1 MTPTRDAQVLPIA
14 PHTTLIR
21 SRSWTRLRFETEYG
35 RQKGT
40 TANSTLIQ
48 GDYLALLDPP
58 GESFTQIFL
67 DALGSRFPL
76 DQIRFVILGHTNA
89 NRVATLKQLIPQLH
103 PQVEVVCS
111 NPAAQALA
119 SLYPE
124 MAARLRIIRG
134 EETLDLGRGHRLHLM
149 PTPLPRWPDHL
160 CTYDEATGIL
170 WTDKLFAAHICGDQ
184 VWDGGYQVYE
194 SDRQFYYDVVLAS
207 QARQVE
213 LALERILT
221 WDPQLYLPAHGPLVQ
236 EGRLPLTEA
245 YRTWNQQQKNL
256 DLRVALIYASAYGNT
271 TTIAEALAAGIT
283 QAGIAVERLNCEVQ
297 SPAEIQAAVEQADGV
312 LIGSPTLGGHLPTQV
327 QTALGIILASANR
340 RVPVGVFGSFG
351 WSGEGVDLL
360 ESKLREAGF
369 SFGFE
374 PIRVKFSPTE
384 AILQQCEQIGAD
396 YAALLKRERK
406 RRQLPPVRI
415 TEPADRLSQALSRV
429 ISSVGIVTRP
439 GLNQASLVTSL
450 AQATFTPP
458 GFTFALSKSDP
469 LEPHLYLGDP
479 LVLNLIPEGSAWLRQ
494 WQKQPSQVVTD
505 LATSP
510 GGSPYLPMALSYLE
524 ATVQARLDVGDHWI
538 LYAVSSAGKV
548 LNLNQRPQIRR

>member
-1 MTPTRDAQVLPIA
+1 MIAAPTRDVQILPIA
-14 PHTTLIR
+14 PHTTLVR

-40 TANSTLIQ
+40 TANSSLIAAES
-48 GDYLALLDPP
+48 LALLDPP
-58 GESFTQIFL
+58 GESFTTIFL
-67 DALGSRFPL
+67 EALGSRFRL

-89 NRVATLKQLIPQLH
+89 NRVATLKRLVPLLH
-103 PQVEVVCS
+103 PQVRLVCS

-124 MAARLRIIRG
+124 VLDLLKVVRG
-134 EETLDLGRGHRLHLM
+134 EESLDLGQGHVLHLM

-160 CTYDEATGIL
+160 CTYDELTGIL
-170 WTDKLFAAHICGDQ
+170 WTDKLFAAHVCGDQ
-184 VWDGGYQVYE
+184 VFDGGWPVYE
-194 SDRQFYYDVVLAS
+194 PDRQFYYEVVLAS

-221 WDPQLYLPAHGPLVQ
+221 WDPQFYVPAHGPLVQ
-236 EGRLPLTEA
+236 AGRHALTEA
-245 YRTWNQQQKNL
+245 YQRWNQQQKNL

-271 TTIAEALAAGIT
+271 TTIAEALAMGMT
-283 QAGIAVERLNCEVQ
+283 QAGVAVERLNCEVQ
-297 SPAEIQAAVEQADGV
+297 TPGEIQTAVERADGI

-340 RVPVGVFGSFG
+340 GVPVGVFGSFG

-384 AILQQCEQIGAD
+384 AILQQCQQIGAD
-396 YAALLKRERK
+396 YATLLKRERK
-406 RRQLPPVRI
+406 RRQATPVRLS
-415 TEPADRLSQALSRV
+415 EPADRLQQAFSRV
-429 ISSVGIVTRP
+429 ISSVGIITRP
-439 GLNQASLVTSL
+439 GLTQASLVTSL
-450 AQATFTPP
+450 AQATFNPP

-479 LVLNLIPEGSAWLRQ
+479 LVLNLIPEGSSWLRA
-494 WQKQPSQVVTD
+494 WFKQPSQTVTE
-505 LATSP
+505 LAHT
-510 GGSPYLPMALSYLE
+510 PYLPGALSYLE
-524 ATVQARLDVGDHWI
+524 GTVRARMDVGDHWI
-538 LYAVSSAGKV
+538 IYAVSSAGKV
-548 LNLNQRPQIRR
+548 LQTHLRPQMRR